1 MKQLRQLWGQWKP
14 EKAVAPT
21 STPTSLTSE
30 SPSPAAPDSHVGATE
45 HQIALQLNRG
55 ARVETEISE
64 VTPTEIRS
72 KFIIQGV
79 GITGVGI
86 TPREKYDA
94 VGPEP
99 AIGDVVTQEV
109 ESWEFEN
116 GQCVAALRL
125 VSPKPKEVPEG
136 SPLKALEDDRIQ
148 SIEGG

>member
-1 MKQLRQLWGQWKP
+1 MKQLRQLLGQWKP
-14 EKAVAPT
+14 EKAAVP
-21 STPTSLTSE
+21 SMPE
-30 SPSPAAPDSHVGATE
+30 SPSPAAPDSHIGATE

-72 KFIIQGV
+72 KFIVQGV

-125 VSPKPKEVPEG
+125 ISQKPKEVPEN
-136 SPLKALEDDRIQ
+136 STMQALEDDRIQ